1 MEKDNLEKWGLL
13 NGRKKKFSFLSFA
26 KFYDSTIYF
35 VVDSNINI
43 NIIIVVYSTREKNVC
58 NIFLE

>member
-1 MEKDNLEKWGLL
+1 MEE
-13 NGRKKKFSFLSFA
+13 KKKFSFLSFA
-26 KFYDSTIYF
+26 KFYNSTIYS